1 MIEKDGNTIAVVL
14 TAASAMA
21 AGVSVYTMA
30 TSEEGQKVLQPVVF
44 SFENDNE
51 EFNNNYFISETK
63 QTPKMSESFLQEA
76 MALANSILSPLGK
89 QQAAPLVEEE
99 IVIESAQL
107 ATPVQDNVSLNS
119 TPLVTTMDMDLLSG
133 SPIEE
138 SQTQNVVQHYGQTK
152 QGPLEVSDSTP
163 SISMTSLNPTTLA
176 LNTSSLNSSTTYQM
190 TNQGIVPTVATHTSF
205 INSTMNQEAM
215 AQEFAQDVPSPFVNE
230 ALSVEEPESMSEMA
244 DQTVQTIVMDD
255 TGEMDAMVGPALA
268 EEGTFMAMAEVS
280 GPQANFEEGA
290 LSIQVEEVVAQAPGT
305 EIPEPLPSD
314 PEPEPEPI
322 APQPSQDPAFTD
334 PQPEPQPD
342 LQPEPEP
349 EPQPEPEPM
358 PDALPMEPEAP
369 APAEENDPSLGTT
382 NYGEL
387 NARIAEEALKLVD
400 NTNGLWCTQVVQM
413 AMANAGVQDALN
425 LWPNEFCDMY
435 GYYTSD
441 PQPGNLIYY
450 NQGGNGLDH
459 IAIYIGNGQAV
470 HGNYWIDG
478 ESKTVIANAK
488 LQDCDDYAFIQV
500 ER

>member
-99 IVIESAQL
+99 IVIESAQI
-107 ATPVQDNVSLNS
+107 ATPVQNNVNLNS

-138 SQTQNVVQHYGQTK
+138 SQKQNVVQHYGQTK
-152 QGPLEVSDSTP
+152 QGPLEVSDSTQP
-163 SISMTSLNPTTLA
+163 ISTTSLNLTTLA

-190 TNQGIVPTVATHTSF
+190 SNQGIVPTAPIHTSF
-205 INSTMNQEAM
+205 INSTLNQEAIG
-215 AQEFAQDVPSPFVNE
+215 QEIAQDVPSPFVNE
-230 ALSVEEPESMSEMA
+230 ALSIDEPESMSEMA
-244 DQTVQTIVMDD
+244 DQTVQTIMMED
-255 TGEMDAMVGPALA
+255 TGEIDAMFGPALA

-290 LSIQVEEVVAQAPGT
+290 LSIQVEEVVAQAPGA
-305 EIPEPLPSD
+305 EIPEPLPND
-314 PEPEPEPI
+314 PEPEPEPVS
-322 APQPSQDPAFTD
+322 QPSQDSAPSD
-334 PQPEPQPD
+334 SQPEPQPD

-349 EPQPEPEPM
+349 EPEPEPM
-358 PDALPMEPEAP
+358 PDALPTQPEAP
-369 APAEENDPSLGTT
+369 APAEENDPSLGTA
-382 NYGEL
+382 NYDEL